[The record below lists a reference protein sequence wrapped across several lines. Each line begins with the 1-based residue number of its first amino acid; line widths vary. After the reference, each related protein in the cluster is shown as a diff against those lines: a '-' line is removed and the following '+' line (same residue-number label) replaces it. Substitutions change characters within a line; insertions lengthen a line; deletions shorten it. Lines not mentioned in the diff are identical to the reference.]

1 VKSVSSRRDFLAQF
15 GGLWLAANLP
25 LLRSLGARAREAA
38 ATGGAFT
45 TLAES
50 EARAFEAVAAQIFPS
65 GRLPGAREAG
75 AVYFADG
82 ALGSFFADQL
92 TDMQRGL
99 ADLDRRAHALGGRPF
114 AELDDA
120 RQKILLHELEPTPV
134 FQGIWMLTVMGVFA
148 EPRYGGNREGA
159 AQRLLGIT
167 RAPTYQPPF
176 GYYDARTGAD
186 D

>member
-1 VKSVSSRRDFLAQF
+1 MTR
-15 GGLWLAANLP
+15 
-25 LLRSLGARAREAA
+25 
-38 ATGGAFT
+38 
-45 TLAES
+45 
-50 EARAFEAVAAQIFPS
+50 
-65 GRLPGAREAG
+65 GR
-75 AVYFADG
+75 
-82 ALGSFFADQL
+82 
-92 TDMQRGL
+92 
-99 ADLDRRAHALGGRPF
+99 
-114 AELDDA
+114 
-120 RQKILLHELEPTPV
+120 KILLHELEPTPV